1 MRWSC
6 WNISKLYIWHITK
19 SGWVLR
25 RGDGHLGRGEPG
37 NELQSLAVRGHPWD
51 HPMLSCWSRLQVELS
66 QLHCLQWVPG
76 FSETSHPT
84 PSLEELQ
91 KLSTRMLQ
99 GWRRWSFDLV
109 ILIIIDFSFCRCG
122 WTSGG
127 TSITAWIPEHEMLI
141 LGISLQGKPWG
152 RTSSVNRS
160 GEGQKFSFSWSE
172 YLFDLCKLVSS
183 ACVSWIPGL
192 EYEN

>member
-25 RGDGHLGRGEPG
+25 RGDGHLGRREPG
-37 NELQSLAVRGHPWD
+37 NELQSLAVRRHPWD

-109 ILIIIDFSFCRCG
+109 ILIILEFNVQVWMDEWRDFYYSMNPGARNVDIGDLTPRKTLREDLKCKSFRWGSEILQAGASSMCILNPRF
-122 WTSGG
+122 
-127 TSITAWIPEHEMLI
+127 WI
-141 LGISLQGKPWG
+141 W
-152 RTSSVNRS
+152 
-160 GEGQKFSFSWSE
+160 
-172 YLFDLCKLVSS
+172 KL
-183 ACVSWIPGL
+183 
-192 EYEN
+192 E